1 MEMILAQPSGRI
13 VSVTTRD
20 DLEDFL
26 GRPVVDKTDLTG
38 TYDLKLEW
46 QPDADQVAM
55 FQANAAMSA
64 HNTVDMTTGTIQLK
78 AIFPND
84 DEGLWPGEFVNA
96 WLLVDTIR
104 NGVTLP
110 VPAVQ
115 HGPNGLFVYV
125 VDPNGIA
132 RRQNVEVSYQD
143 GGTAVISNG
152 LRGGENVV
160 LSGQS
165 RLSPGTPVAVQAS
178 SGSGSQ
184 APAGPSQ

>member
-1 MEMILAQPSGRI
+1 MAARQLPVLAYTSDG
-13 VSVTTRD
+13 
-20 DLEDFL
+20 
-26 GRPVVDKTDLTG
+26 KTKLATG
-38 TYDLKLEW
+38 TLLA
-46 QPDADQVAM
+46 PN
-55 FQANAAMSA
+55 NAID
-64 HNTVDMTTGTIQLK
+64 TTTGTIQLK

-96 WLLVDTIR
+96 WLLVDIIR

-132 RRQNVEVSYQD
+132 RRQNVGVSYQD

-165 RLSPGTPVAVQAS
+165 RLFPGTPVAVQAS

-184 APAGPSQ
+184 APAGSSQ